1 MRNMLIATAAVLLAH
16 ASIGAAE
23 TYTPPAASAT
33 ALKGID
39 LSGEPVAASFKK
51 DFADCDT
58 IPHTVR
64 GVPQTQCFG
73 SRRVKVPNPANPQQ
87 PKYETVRDASLPS
100 DDPNRNTTILKLAS
114 RAILF
119 DAKMGIDNDGSPF
132 AGVWPSNQQTSL
144 FYSDGKTSIN
154 ADRIQY
160 IAVPS
165 GFDRETGFALGDVAA
180 VVYNDKVEYALVAD
194 HSKPFRIGEGS
205 VALHDAIGHKGC
217 NERALDGDCKKPA
230 NGSIPNGVTFIAFP
244 GTKSKVCEG
253 LAAPKASNVLC
264 AGMTPEMLGQRIQSV
279 GKASFDALKSG
290 VGQ

>member
-1 MRNMLIATAAVLLAH
+1 MRNLLVATAAVLLAH
-16 ASIGAAE
+16 ASTSVAE

-58 IPHTVR
+58 IPHAVR

-73 SRRVKVPNPANPQQ
+73 SRRVKVPNPDNPQQ
-87 PKYETVRDASLPS
+87 PKHKTVRDANLPS

-114 RAILF
+114 GAILF
-119 DAKMGIDNDGSPF
+119 DAKMAIDNDGSPF
-132 AGVWPSNQQTSL
+132 AGVWPSQPLTSL

-165 GFDRETGFALGDVAA
+165 GFDRATGFVLGDVAA
-180 VVYNDKVEYALVAD
+180 VVYNGKVEYALVAD
-194 HSKPFRIGEGS
+194 HSKPFRVGEGS
-205 VALHDAIGHKGC
+205 VALHDALGHKGC
-217 NERALDGDCKKPA
+217 NERDPGGDCKKPA
-230 NGSIPNGVTFIAFP
+230 NGSIPGGVTFIAFP

-253 LAAPKASNVLC
+253 LPAAKGPSVLC
-264 AGMTPEMLGQRIQSV
+264 AGMTPEILGQRIQSV
-279 GKASFDALKSG
+279 GKASFDALKPG
-290 VGQ
+290 MGN